1 MTIVL
6 IACAVRMFS
15 YANLPAPIWVLPVEL
30 ISGFT
35 FSMCYVLIAS
45 YSSLITIPGTESTV
59 QGLFGAMFDGL
70 GAYANNPKVRF
81 TRETPKVAQLRDIRQ
96 AGITSLAA
104 Y

>member
-6 IACAVRMFS
+6 IACALRMFS
-15 YANLPAPIWVLPVEL
+15 YSNLPAPVWVLPVEL

-35 FSMCYVLIAS
+35 FSMCYVLIAT

-70 GAYANNPKVRF
+70 GGYSNEDHFLCMKKKKKCN
-81 TRETPKVAQLRDIRQ
+81 TRNTFL
-96 AGITSLAA
+96 
-104 Y
+104 